1 MVNTIVSGHHI
12 DLTDGLKSH
21 IQSKVQLLNNHFDKL
36 DIKFILKKDGDK
48 QMAEANTRL
57 FGKSLNASVEGEDMY
72 SLITQLIKKLDRILR
87 RFKSK
92 AYAS

>member
-12 DLTDGLKSH
+12 DLTQGLKTH

-36 DIKFILKKDGDK
+36 DIKFILKKEGDV

-57 FGKSLNASVEGEDMY
+57 FGKSLNASVSGRDMY
-72 SLITQLIKKLDRILR
+72 SLITQLVRKLDRILR
-87 RFKSK
+87 RSKSK
-92 AYAS
+92 TYS